1 MKKYLGVAIEDTYLP
16 LDILYYEAPNHV
28 SVSVGDRVIV
38 PLGSSNTPKFGF
50 VLEEVDNI
58 ENSEIHIKSII
69 DVVEHA
75 LFSKH
80 IAELFKFTSEVFLIP
95 IHGLISKIY
104 GTYVKGNLEK
114 TITVIDENALLES
127 LKKEKKSNRKLV
139 LEFLMKNKTCPIS
152 DLITYTGIGED
163 FIIRFVRLLEKKNL
177 IRIGYTH
184 PLTYDFFVRVKDK
197 ATIFDKLSE
206 KINKSLR
213 NVLLQLVK
221 SNEIYAL
228 DLIKGV
234 KNGRKI
240 LDDLLD
246 AGIVE
251 KIDFDKETFTKLN
264 LEKFIL
270 DGGSLFER
278 SEYLAKYLSRVL
290 SPNGKVLIVVNELIL
305 IKRMQKIYENYFKGE
320 VFVWDGKDKSLIKKF
335 VRSSTKVFITTP
347 FALFVDIPNLE
358 FIIIEDASSKYHL
371 PFEFNA
377 FDTRYIAYKKSQLEN
392 ISLVFSTYS
401 LDDLL
406 YYFYREKGFQLKVLK
421 DTRLQNKRII
431 DMRKEYKSNN
441 LSPIS
446 LYLESKIRKALS
458 LNENVALVLNRKPY
472 STYIVCRECGYIHR
486 CPNCGTPLHF
496 DSEQNILFCPVC
508 GHVEPPIELCPNCG
522 SLSISYLGYGIQKLS
537 NDIKR
542 VFKNVNLIILESD
555 NKNIFYD
562 SQLFSKTIFLGTEYL
577 FSHLDFKNISMVG
590 FVSADTFLS
599 GSEVNS
605 SFEAFR
611 SFRQASFETYP
622 KDVFLQTYLIDNY
635 VLKSFKSDNEKE
647 FINLEFGFR
656 KVLQYPPYKNLI
668 EIRFSKDID
677 VDVFKQILSYEKIL
691 GPAKKFV
698 DREPVFD
705 VSILTE
711 TPPKEVFENLKNSV
725 FSKKIIGVR
734 VFPTP
739 NLL

>member
-50 VLEEVDNI
+50 VLEEVDTIKNRD
-58 ENSEIHIKSII
+58 IHIKSII

-95 IHGLISKIY
+95 IHSLISKIY
-104 GTYVKGNLEK
+104 GTYVKGDLERTLTVVDENSLVEILKNEK
-114 TITVIDENALLES
+114 TN
-127 LKKEKKSNRKLV
+127 KKLI
-139 LEFLMKNKTCPIS
+139 LEFLIKNKTCKIS
-152 DLITYTGIGED
+152 DLITYIGIGEESVLK
-163 FIIRFVRLLEKKNL
+163 FVRFLEKKNL
-177 IRIGYTH
+177 IKIGYIH
-184 PLTYDFFVRVKDK
+184 LLTYDLFVRVKDRV
-197 ATIFDKLSE
+197 AIVDKLNE
-206 KINKSLR
+206 DINKSFKT
-213 NVLLQLVK
+213 VLLKLLK
-221 SNEIYAL
+221 SNTIYAL

-234 KNGRKI
+234 KNGKKI
-240 LDDLLD
+240 LDDLISS
-246 AGIVE
+246 GIVE
-251 KIDFDKETFTKLN
+251 KIDFDKETFTKPN
-264 LEKFIL
+264 VEKFIL
-270 DGGSLFER
+270 DGGGLFER
-278 SEYLAKYLSRVL
+278 SEYLAKYLSEVL

-305 IKRMQKIYENYFKGE
+305 IKRIQKIYENYFKEE
-320 VFVWDGKDKSLIKKF
+320 VFVWDGKDKSLIKKYF
-335 VRSSTKVFITTP
+335 RSSTKIFITTP

-358 FIIIEDASSKYHL
+358 FIVVEDASSKYHL

-377 FDTRYIAYKKSQLEN
+377 FDTRYIAHKKSQLEN

-406 YYFYREKGFQLKVLK
+406 YYFYREKGFQLKILK

-508 GHVEPPIELCPNCG
+508 GHVEPPIEVCPNCG

-542 VFKNVNLIILESD
+542 VFQKANLVILESD
-555 NKNIFYD
+555 KNNIFYD

-577 FSHLDFKNISMVG
+577 LSHLDFKNISMVV

-599 GSEVNS
+599 GSEVYS

-611 SFRQASFETYP
+611 SFRQASFENYP

-635 VLKSFKSDNEKE
+635 ILKSFKTDNEKD
-647 FINLEFGFR
+647 FISLELGFR

-677 VDVFKQILSYEKIL
+677 INAFKEILPETKIL
-691 GPAKKFV
+691 GPARKFFDKV
-698 DREPVFD
+698 SVFD

-734 VFPTP
+734 VSPTP
-739 NLL
+739 NLLK

>member
-16 LDILYYEAPNHV
+16 LDILYYEAPNHF
-28 SVSVGDRVIV
+28 SVSIGDRVIV
-38 PLGSSNTPKFGF
+38 PLGSSNALKSGF
-50 VLEEVDNI
+50 VLEEIDSIKNQD
-58 ENSEIHIKSII
+58 IHIKSII
-69 DVVEHA
+69 DVVERE
-75 LFSKH
+75 LFSKN

-95 IHGLISKIY
+95 IHSLISKIY

-114 TITVIDENALLES
+114 TITVIDEDALLET
-127 LKKEKKSNRKLV
+127 LKNEKKSNKKLI
-139 LEFLMKNKTCPIS
+139 LEFLMKNKTCKIS
-152 DLITYTGIGED
+152 DLTMDTGISEAS
-163 FIIRFVRLLEKKNL
+163 ILKFVKLLEKKNL
-177 IRIGYTH
+177 IKIGYTH
-184 PLTYDFFVRVKDK
+184 PLTYDFFVRVKDR
-197 ATIFDKLSE
+197 ATIFDKLNE
-206 KINKSLR
+206 KINKSLK
-213 NVLLQLVK
+213 NVLLKLVK

-234 KNGRKI
+234 KNGKKI
-240 LDDLLD
+240 LDELISS
-246 AGIVE
+246 GIVE
-251 KIDFDKETFTKLN
+251 KVYFDKKVFTKPN

-290 SPNGKVLIVVNELIL
+290 SQNGKVLIVVNELIL
-305 IKRMQKIYENYFKGE
+305 IKRIQKIYENYFKGE

-347 FALFVDIPNLE
+347 FAMFVDIPNLE
-358 FIIIEDASSKYHL
+358 YIIIEDASSKYHL
-371 PFEFNA
+371 PFEFNS
-377 FDTRYIAYKKSQLEN
+377 FDTRFVAYKKSQLEN

-406 YYFYREKGFQLKVLK
+406 YYFYKEKEFQLKALK

-458 LNENVALVLNRKPY
+458 LNGNVALVLNRKPY

-486 CPNCGTPLHF
+486 CPNCGTPLHL
-496 DSEQNILFCPVC
+496 DSEKNTLFCPVC
-508 GHVEPPIELCPNCG
+508 GHVEPPIEVCPNCG

-542 VFKNVNLIILESD
+542 VFKNVNLVILESD

-577 FSHLDFKNISMVG
+577 LSHLDFKNVSMVG

-599 GSEVNS
+599 GSEVYS
-605 SFEAFR
+605 SLEAFR
-611 SFRQASFETYP
+611 IFRQASFETYP
-622 KDVFLQTYLIDNY
+622 KDIFLQTYLIDNY
-635 VLKSFKSDNEKE
+635 VLKSFKNDNEKE
-647 FINLEFGFR
+647 FINLELGFR

-668 EIRFSKDID
+668 EARFSQDID
-677 VDVFKQILSYEKIL
+677 ADTLKQIVSSAKIL
-691 GPAKKFV
+691 GPARKYV
-698 DREPVFD
+698 DKEPVFD

-711 TPPKEVFENLKNSV
+711 TPPKEVFGNLKKSV